1 MTQKLYDQLIDS
13 PRGMT
18 AATMRDVILP
28 LILGKETNG
37 ILYWIGKDLARQ
49 YPVQS
54 IENLTTLVGQLGLG
68 NLALASNRG
77 TTFTWKLS
85 GPVVAERISLQ
96 KEHTS
101 FTLEAGLIAKEL
113 EYQLGRVT
121 EASVL
126 EMKKDSVTIVA
137 EADTE
142 PGEVELV
149 TFIQP
154 RGAED
159 TSGKKRR
166 LTRAEKKAAKQAA
179 KAEKKKA
186 KLAAKAAKK
195 HGKHA
200 APAQEEA
207 AAPANE
213 PAPSDA
219 PTGEDE

>member
-54 IENLTTLVGQLGLG
+54 IEDLTTLVGQLGLG
-68 NLALASNRG
+68 TLALASNRG

-159 TSGKKRR
+159 TTGKKRR

-207 AAPANE
+207 AAPTSE
-213 PAPSDA
+213 PATSAA